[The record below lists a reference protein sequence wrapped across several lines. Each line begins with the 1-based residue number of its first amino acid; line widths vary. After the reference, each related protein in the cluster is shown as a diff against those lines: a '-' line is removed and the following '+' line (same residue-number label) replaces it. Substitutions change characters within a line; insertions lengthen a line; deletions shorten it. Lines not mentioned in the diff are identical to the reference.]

1 MSNAKVQSL
10 NECQNPKTKQEGF
23 DIEAFGFDLTFPYIL
38 FTLIVLFPILL
49 LAGCGASAS
58 LESRELPDNDW
69 PKKRVMV
76 MPATNLS
83 GMPLDELMDI
93 VSEEL
98 TKILRKTGFFNVYP
112 VGKKDPFTFRF
123 FKPGEPIDPELMRK
137 SKEMGMNAIILE
149 TINHVEANTVK
160 SGVWPFRRKT
170 HRFTVSMNIDIL
182 DVNRGTILLSKE
194 IADNI
199 ILSDEEAKEEKQ
211 KSPNVETKK
220 RALKEC
226 LTDILRK
233 AAMVV
238 SLSLNREVWAGR
250 IVSTDE
256 KRIIINAGHDAGLRP
271 GIVFEV
277 FGEGKYLTSFKG
289 QTYQLPGP
297 KVGEI
302 QIVRIEPHHSSAEP
316 INGTNFKPGQII
328 RVK

>member
-1 MSNAKVQSL
+1 MK
-10 NECQNPKTKQEGF
+10 KRF
-23 DIEAFGFDLTFPYIL
+23 YIL
-38 FTLIVLFPILL
+38 VIIIGLL
-49 LAGCGASAS
+49 HAPLLVVCGASAS
-58 LESRELPDNDW
+58 LESRALPDNDW
-69 PKKRVMV
+69 RKKRVMV

-112 VGKKDPFTFRF
+112 VGKKDPFTSRF

-137 SKEMGMNAIILE
+137 AKEMGMNAIIFE
-149 TINHVEANTVK
+149 SVNPVEANTVK

-170 HRFTVSMNIDIL
+170 QRFTVSMNIDIV
-182 DVNRGTILLSKE
+182 DVNRGTMLLSKE

-199 ILSDEEAKEEKQ
+199 ILSDEEAKEAKEEKE
-211 KSPNVETKK
+211 KVTNTETKK

-226 LTDILRK
+226 LPDILNK
-233 AAMVV
+233 AAMEA
-238 SLSLNREVWAGR
+238 SLALNREVWAGR

-256 KRIIINAGHDAGLRP
+256 KRIIINAGRDAGLRP

-277 FGEGKYLTSFKG
+277 FGEGEYITSFKG
-289 QTYQLPGP
+289 QTYQVPGP

-316 INGTNFKPGQII
+316 IDGTNFKPGQII

>member
-1 MSNAKVQSL
+1 MLWASFYCFKNGISYTVELKV
-10 NECQNPKTKQEGF
+10 
-23 DIEAFGFDLTFPYIL
+23 DILMKKRLYIL
-38 FTLIVLFPILL
+38 VVIIGLFPALL

-58 LESRELPDNDW
+58 LESRALPDNDS

-98 TKILRKTGFFNVYP
+98 TKILRKTGFFNVYS
-112 VGKKDPFTFRF
+112 VGKKDPFVFRF

-137 SKEMGMNAIILE
+137 AKEMGMNAIIFE
-149 TINHVEANTVK
+149 TVNPVEINTVK
-160 SGVWPFRRKT
+160 SGIWPFRRKT
-170 HRFTVSMNIDIL
+170 QRFTVSMNIDIL
-182 DVNRGTILLSKE
+182 DVNRGTILLAKE

-199 ILSDEEAKEEKQ
+199 ILSDEEAKEENEKVT
-211 KSPNVETKK
+211 NTETIK

-226 LTDILRK
+226 LPDILKK

-238 SLSLNREVWAGR
+238 SRSLNREVWTGR

-256 KRIIINAGHDAGLRP
+256 KRIIINAGRDAGLRP

-277 FGEGKYLTSFKG
+277 FGEGEYITSFKG
-289 QTYQLPGP
+289 QTYQIPGP

-302 QIVRIEPHHSSAEP
+302 RNVRIKPHHSSAEP